1 MNKSES
7 AVLKKVN
14 KPSKIRCQ
22 LFFLN
27 LFKQKGESV
36 AISKVWI
43 EKGCIACGMSESIC
57 PEVFKVKHGKFVKG
71 ATVIEGVDYSG
82 LEDKIWQAVNAC
94 PVELIKYESA

>member
-1 MNKSES
+1 M
-7 AVLKKVN
+7 
-14 KPSKIRCQ
+14 
-22 LFFLN
+22 
-27 LFKQKGESV
+27 

-57 PEVFKVKHGKFVKG
+57 PEVFKVNHGKLVKG
-71 ATVIEGVDYSG
+71 ATVIERVDYSA